1 MHLKRAQDAVS
12 LAKVQVGSI
21 VDQRLNVPR
30 DVASKSSIGLISR
43 LIRRK
48 DSDEC
53 DDNDPCGRPLSANAT
68 TVTIVLGVV

>member
-1 MHLKRAQDAVS
+1 MHLERAQDGVS
-12 LAKVQVGSI
+12 LAKVQIGTI
-21 VDQRLNVPR
+21 VDQRANLPR
-30 DVASKSSIGLISR
+30 DVPSKSTMNLISR

-48 DSDEC
+48 DSDVC